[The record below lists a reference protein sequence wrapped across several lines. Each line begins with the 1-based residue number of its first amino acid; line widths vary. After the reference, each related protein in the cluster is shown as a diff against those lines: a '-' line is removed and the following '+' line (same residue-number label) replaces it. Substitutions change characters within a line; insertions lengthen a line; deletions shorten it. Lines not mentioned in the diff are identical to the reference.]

1 MQDTT
6 KQVWPINNRLRVLIA
21 DDNRDAADSLAF
33 LMRIWGHDARVAY
46 DGQAALNTALTF
58 QPQIGF
64 LDLGMPK
71 LDGYRLCRQIRWDMN
86 LSEMV
91 LVALTAYSDEET
103 RLRVRSASFDYH
115 LVKPVD
121 PVQIQVLLHQARRPA
136 PGQVNARD
144 AAERLREIDFPTSIR
159 KPFRSATRLRAGVPL
174 FRQPAG
180 NHRRGATP
188 GQ

>member
-33 LMRIWGHDARVAY
+33 LVRIWGHDARVAY
-46 DGQAALNTALTF
+46 DGQEALNIALAF

-71 LDGYRLCRQIRWDMN
+71 LDGYQLCRQIRWDMS

-103 RLRVRSASFDYH
+103 RLRVRAAGFDHH
-115 LVKPVD
+115 LVKPV
-121 PVQIQVLLHQARRPA
+121 
-136 PGQVNARD
+136 
-144 AAERLREIDFPTSIR
+144 
-159 KPFRSATRLRAGVPL
+159 
-174 FRQPAG
+174 
-180 NHRRGATP
+180 
-188 GQ
+188 